1 MTKEKYMEVTMTPK
15 KKLLTIAL
23 MLTFVF
29 SVLSSAGIIC
39 FAEPGPN
46 GGTGMPDT
54 NVPDTSIGG
63 ATGGLDTAD
72 GTLIPDVSDMVT
84 NPIAG
89 TDTDVVTRAPVTS
102 GTPNTTQGTTAAPEE
117 TGGGMGWIGIIIT
130 VAVIAAVVIAVLALM
145 PKKQ

>member
-15 KKLLTIAL
+15 KFFTVAL
-23 MLTFVF
+23 MFILAL
-29 SVLSSAGIIC
+29 SVISPMGIIC
-39 FAEPGPN
+39 FAQTDTGS
-46 GGTGMPDT
+46 GSGMPGT
-54 NVPDTSIGG
+54 NVPDSDIGG

-72 GTLIPDVSDMVT
+72 GTLIPDVSDIVT

-89 TDTDVVTRAPVTS
+89 TESDSATRIPVTT
-102 GTPNTTQGTTAAPEE
+102 GAPTTTAGTTSAPED

>member
-1 MTKEKYMEVTMTPK
+1 MTKEKYVEVTMTPK
-15 KKLLTIAL
+15 KNLLTIAL
-23 MLTFVF
+23 MLLFVF

-39 FAEPGPN
+39 FAETNTN
-46 GGTGMPDT
+46 GGTGMPET
-54 NVPDTSIGG
+54 NIPDTDIGG

-84 NPIAG
+84 DPVTD
-89 TDTDVVTRAPVTS
+89 TDTDVVTKAPVTTKVPS
-102 GTPNTTQGTTAAPEE
+102 TTPGTTMTPDN